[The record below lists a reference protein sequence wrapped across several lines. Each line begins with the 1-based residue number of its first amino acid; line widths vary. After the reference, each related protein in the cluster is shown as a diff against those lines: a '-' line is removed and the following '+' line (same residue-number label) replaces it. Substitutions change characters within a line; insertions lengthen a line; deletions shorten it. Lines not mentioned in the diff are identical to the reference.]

1 MATTEHSAK
10 FEELKAKYEK
20 NYITKDTLK
29 KWVVINNKRPGAGI
43 TAEEYKQI
51 TGDEYEEA

>member
-1 MATTEHSAK
+1 MATAEHSAK
-10 FEELKAKYEK
+10 FEDLKARYEK

-29 KWVVINNKRPGAGI
+29 KWVVINNKRQGAGI

-51 TGDEYEEA
+51 TGEKYAE

>member
-1 MATTEHSAK
+1 MAKTEHSAK

-29 KWVVINNKRPGAGI
+29 KWVVINNKRQGAGI

-51 TGDEYEEA
+51 TGEKYA